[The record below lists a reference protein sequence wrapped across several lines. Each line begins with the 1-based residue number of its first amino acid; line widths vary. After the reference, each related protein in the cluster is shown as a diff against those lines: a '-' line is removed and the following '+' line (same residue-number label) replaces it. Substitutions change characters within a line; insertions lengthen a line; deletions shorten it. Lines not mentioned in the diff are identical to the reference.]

1 MQWLALAEKG
11 RKWDEESATPMFEYK
26 YLNRPMFQTKIMMKY
41 LDFDFFQCRE
51 GEQNFQVW
59 YDDPQSLAIK
69 YQVKNI
75 FLKCLNLN
83 YISSV

>member
-1 MQWLALAEKG
+1 
-11 RKWDEESATPMFEYK
+11 
-26 YLNRPMFQTKIMMKY
+26 MKY

-51 GEQNFQVW
+51 GDQNFQVW

-69 YQVKNI
+69 YQVKT
-75 FLKCLNLN
+75 FTKSLNLN

>member
-1 MQWLALAEKG
+1 
-11 RKWDEESATPMFEYK
+11 
-26 YLNRPMFQTKIMMKY
+26 MKY

-51 GEQNFQVW
+51 GDQNFQVW